1 MLPARY
7 LNTVLTL
14 PNSLNPHLTFLAFMK
29 DKLNNVDFRWYIV
42 RTRPNREKATVELL
56 EKYKAENSN
65 ILEIYAPDRTT
76 VDVGFG
82 KEVKKGPLFSGFVF
96 VLATQKALAD
106 FLGRYS
112 MEEFIQYERKT
123 EDGKKASMSVIPE
136 DQMRQLKD
144 YNENYP
150 DTAIPL
156 ERPYTDYA
164 FNPKTNEPND
174 IVKVIDGPLAGTEG
188 YITKFRRDKRLVYHL
203 KGLDR
208 AVSIPNIWNFH
219 VVRVHN
225 ADGDKQTLG
234 TIKERGVDLLV
245 GLIQGCGYGEKT
257 LPMLYEFIDELTFK
271 PSLVDFCKSLYNKG
285 HKELSQK
292 ITKLDTKNAELILNL
307 IRYEKDNPEYVKTN
321 WKKLII
327 RPYLTP
333 TSGVEFKE
341 RQNEAELKHTNFTE
355 IIKKVDITEQVYYPS
370 KEEEGTI
377 TTTYY
382 AHIGIK
388 QNEDNNGF
396 TLFANWDYFLGEYFM
411 TAGKANE
418 KLVRGTKAQLT
429 NNNPDNK
436 EGKENKVDKE
446 KLIESFHNYAP
457 TLYNILTEKKSK
469 VKPIQN
475 FNIGKERLNA
485 MAITSTSEA
494 GIDEAK
500 DELINTCTDI
510 CKEINTTT
518 HLAVWRR
525 YLRTVW
531 LHI

>member
-1 MLPARY
+1 
-7 LNTVLTL
+7 
-14 PNSLNPHLTFLAFMK
+14 MK

-42 RTRPNREKATVELL
+42 RTRPHREKATVELL

-76 VDVGFG
+76 VDVGLG
-82 KEVKKGPLFSGFVF
+82 KEIKKRPLFSGFVF
-96 VLATQKALAD
+96 VLATQKALSE

-123 EDGKKASMSVIPE
+123 ENGKKASMSVIPE
-136 DQMRQLKD
+136 EQMRQLKD

-225 ADGDKQTLG
+225 AEGDKQTIG
-234 TIKERGVDLLV
+234 TIKERAVDLLI
-245 GLIQGCGYGEKT
+245 GLIQGCGYGDKT
-257 LPMLYEFIDELTFK
+257 LPMLYEFIEELTFK

-285 HKELSQK
+285 HKELSQRVA
-292 ITKLDTKNAELILNL
+292 KLNTKNAELILNL
-307 IRYEKDNPEYVKTN
+307 IRYDKDNPGYVKAN

-327 RPYLTP
+327 RPFLTP
-333 TSGVEFKE
+333 TSGIEMKE
-341 RQNEAELKHTNFTE
+341 GQEDAQLQHTNFTE
-355 IIKKVDITEQVYYPS
+355 TIRKVDITEQVYYPS

-382 AHIGIK
+382 AHIGIIQDK
-388 QNEDNNGF
+388 DKESF
-396 TLFANWDYFLGEYFM
+396 TLFANWDYFLAEYFM

-418 KLVRGTKAQLT
+418 KLVKGTKIQAT
-429 NNNPDNK
+429 NNPENP
-436 EGKENKVDKE
+436 ERGVSKE

-457 TLYNILTEKKSK
+457 TLYNVLTDEKSK

-475 FNIGKERLNA
+475 FNIAKERLNV
-485 MAITSTSEA
+485 MAITVKSEA

-500 DELINTCTDI
+500 DELINTCTNI

>member
-1 MLPARY
+1 MP
-7 LNTVLTL
+7 
-14 PNSLNPHLTFLAFMK
+14 K
-29 DKLNNVDFRWYIV
+29 DKLNRVDFHWFVV
-42 RTRPNREKATVELL
+42 RTKPGREKELCNIIRQN
-56 EKYKAENSN
+56 KDKVGN
-65 ILEIYAPDRTT
+65 ILEAYCPTHTT
-76 VDVGFG
+76 VNVQIAGRSC
-82 KEVKKGPLFSGFVF
+82 KLPLFDGYVF
-96 VLATQKALAD
+96 VLATHDALA
-106 FLGRYS
+106 G
-112 MEEFIQYERKT
+112 FIRDYYPNAVIRVNRRLPSENRAT
-123 EDGKKASMSVIPE
+123 ISTIPE
-136 DQMRQLKD
+136 AQMRKFKD
-144 YNENYP
+144 FNENYP

-225 ADGDKQTLG
+225 AEGDKQTLG
-234 TIKERGVDLLV
+234 TIKERAVDLLI
-245 GLIQGCGYGEKT
+245 GMIQGCGYGEKT

-271 PSLVDFCKSLYNKG
+271 PSLVDFCKNLYKKG
-285 HKELSQK
+285 YVELSQK
-292 ITKLDTKNAELILNL
+292 FAKLNTKGAELILNL
-307 IRYEKDNPEYVKTN
+307 IRYEKDNPGYVKSN

-327 RPYLTP
+327 RPFLTP
-333 TSGVEFKE
+333 TSGVEFKDG
-341 RQNEAELKHTNFTE
+341 QIEAKLKHTNFIE
-355 IIKKVDITEQVYYPS
+355 IIRKVDITEQVYYPS
-370 KEEEGTI
+370 KEEEKTI

-388 QNEDNNGF
+388 QNEDKESF
-396 TLFANWDYFLGEYFM
+396 TLFANWDYFLDEYFM

-418 KLVRGTKAQLT
+418 KLVKGTKIQT
-429 NNNPDNK
+429 VNTPDNPERK

-446 KLIESFHNYAP
+446 KLIESFHNYSP
-457 TLYNILTEKKSK
+457 TLYNILTDGKSK

-475 FNIGKERLNA
+475 FNIGKEQLNV
-485 MAITSTSEA
+485 MAIIATAEA
-494 GIDEAK
+494 DIDEAK
-500 DELINTCTDI
+500 DELINTCTNI
-510 CKEINTTT
+510 CTEINTTT

>member
-1 MLPARY
+1 
-7 LNTVLTL
+7 
-14 PNSLNPHLTFLAFMK
+14 MK

-76 VDVGFG
+76 VDVGLG
-82 KEVKKGPLFSGFVF
+82 KEIKKGPLFSGFVF
-96 VLATQKALAD
+96 VLATQKALSE

-123 EDGKKASMSVIPE
+123 ENGKKASMSVIPE

-225 ADGDKQTLG
+225 AEGDKQTLG
-234 TIKERGVDLLV
+234 TIKERAVDLLI

-257 LPMLYEFIDELTFK
+257 LPMLYEFVDELTFK

-285 HKELSQK
+285 HKELSQRFA
-292 ITKLDTKNAELILNL
+292 KLDTKNAELILNL
-307 IRYEKDNPEYVKTN
+307 IRYEKDNPGYVKAN
-321 WKKLII
+321 WNKLVI
-327 RPYLTP
+327 RPFLTP
-333 TSGVEFKE
+333 TPGVEIKDG
-341 RQNEAELKHTNFTE
+341 QEARLQHTNFTE
-355 IIKKVDITEQVYYPS
+355 TIRKVDITEDVYYPS

-382 AHIGIK
+382 AHVGIIQDK
-388 QNEDNNGF
+388 DKESF
-396 TLFANWDYFLGEYFM
+396 TLFANWDYFLAEYFM

-418 KLVRGTKAQLT
+418 KLVKGTKIQAA
-429 NNNPDNK
+429 NNPDNLEKK
-436 EGKENKVDKE
+436 EIYKE

-457 TLYNILTEKKSK
+457 TLYNILTNEKSK

-475 FNIGKERLNA
+475 FNIGKERLNV
-485 MAITSTSEA
+485 MAITVKSEA

-500 DELINTCTDI
+500 DELIKTCTDI

-518 HLAVWRR
+518 HLAIWRR

>member
-1 MLPARY
+1 
-7 LNTVLTL
+7 
-14 PNSLNPHLTFLAFMK
+14 MK

-42 RTRPNREKATVELL
+42 RTRPHREKATVELL

-76 VDVGFG
+76 VDVGLG
-82 KEVKKGPLFSGFVF
+82 KEMKKGPLFSGFVF

-123 EDGKKASMSVIPE
+123 EDGKKAAMSVIPE
-136 DQMRQLKD
+136 EQMRQLKD

-225 ADGDKQTLG
+225 AEGDKQTLG
-234 TIKERGVDLLV
+234 TIKERAVDLLI
-245 GLIQGCGYGEKT
+245 GLIQGCGYDEKT
-257 LPMLYEFIDELTFK
+257 LPMLYEFIEELTIK

-285 HKELSQK
+285 HKELSQRFA
-292 ITKLDTKNAELILNL
+292 KLDTKNAELILNL
-307 IRYEKDNPEYVKTN
+307 IRYEKDNPGYVTAN

-327 RPYLTP
+327 RPFLTP
-333 TSGVEFKE
+333 TAGVEMKDGQE
-341 RQNEAELKHTNFTE
+341 EARLQHTNFTE
-355 IIKKVDITEQVYYPS
+355 IIRKVDITELVYCPS
-370 KEEEGTI
+370 KEKEETV

-382 AHIGIK
+382 AHVGII
-388 QNEDNNGF
+388 QDEHDDF
-396 TLFANWDYFLGEYFM
+396 ILFANWDYFLDEYFM

-418 KLVRGTKAQLT
+418 KLVKGTKTQAAS
-429 NNNPDNK
+429 NNPDSK
-436 EGKENKVDKE
+436 EDKENKADKE
-446 KLIESFHNYAP
+446 KLVESFHNYAP
-457 TLYNILTEKKSK
+457 SLYNVLTNEKSN
-469 VKPIQN
+469 VKAIQN
-475 FNIGKERLNA
+475 FNIGKERLNV
-485 MAITSTSEA
+485 MAITVKSEA
-494 GIDEAK
+494 GIDGAK

>member
-1 MLPARY
+1 
-7 LNTVLTL
+7 
-14 PNSLNPHLTFLAFMK
+14 MK

-42 RTRPNREKATVELL
+42 RTRPHREKATVELL

-76 VDVGFG
+76 VDVGLG
-82 KEVKKGPLFSGFVF
+82 KEMKKGPLFSGFVF
-96 VLATQKALAD
+96 VLATQKALSE

-123 EDGKKASMSVIPE
+123 ENGKKASMSVIPE

-208 AVSIPNIWNFH
+208 AVSIPNIWSFH

-225 ADGDKQTLG
+225 AEGDRQTIG
-234 TIKERGVDLLV
+234 TIKERAVDLLI

-257 LPMLYEFIDELTFK
+257 LPILYEFIEELTFK
-271 PSLVDFCKSLYNKG
+271 PSLVDFCKSLYNNG
-285 HKELSQK
+285 HKELSQRVA
-292 ITKLDTKNAELILNL
+292 KLDTKNAELILNL
-307 IRYEKDNPEYVKTN
+307 IRYEKDNPGYVKAN

-327 RPYLTP
+327 RPFLTP
-333 TSGVEFKE
+333 TPGVEFEDDQHETKI
-341 RQNEAELKHTNFTE
+341 QHTNFTE
-355 IIKKVDITEQVYYPS
+355 IIRKVDITEQVYYPS
-370 KEEEGTI
+370 KEKEETI

-382 AHIGIK
+382 THVGIIQGK
-388 QNEDNNGF
+388 NNDSF

-418 KLVRGTKAQLT
+418 KLVKGTKIQAAS
-429 NNNPDNK
+429 NIDNSEKK
-436 EGKENKVDKE
+436 ESNE

-457 TLYNILTEKKSK
+457 TLYEVLTNEKSK

-475 FNIGKERLNA
+475 FNIGKERLNV
-485 MAITSTSEA
+485 MAITVKSEEN
-494 GIDEAK
+494 INEAK
-500 DELINTCTDI
+500 DELIKTCTDI

>member
-1 MLPARY
+1 
-7 LNTVLTL
+7 
-14 PNSLNPHLTFLAFMK
+14 MK

-42 RTRPNREKATVELL
+42 RTRPHREKATVELL

-76 VDVGFG
+76 VDVGLG
-82 KEVKKGPLFSGFVF
+82 KEMKKGPLFSGFVF
-96 VLATQKALAD
+96 VLATQKALSE

-123 EDGKKASMSVIPE
+123 ENGKKASMSVIPE

-188 YITKFRRDKRLVYHL
+188 YITKFRRDKRLVYHI
-203 KGLDR
+203 KGLDL

-225 ADGDKQTLG
+225 AEGDKQTLG
-234 TIKERGVDLLV
+234 TIKERAVDLLI
-245 GLIQGCGYGEKT
+245 GLIQGCGYGGKT
-257 LPMLYEFIDELTFK
+257 LPMLYEFVDELTFK
-271 PSLVDFCKSLYNKG
+271 PSLVDFCKKLYKKG
-285 HKELSQK
+285 HVELSQRVA
-292 ITKLDTKNAELILNL
+292 KLNTKNAELILNL
-307 IRYEKDNPEYVKTN
+307 IRYEKDNPGYVKAN

-327 RPYLTP
+327 RPFLTP
-333 TSGVEFKE
+333 TPGVEFEDDQHETKI
-341 RQNEAELKHTNFTE
+341 QHTNFTE
-355 IIKKVDITEQVYYPS
+355 IIRKVDITEQVYYPS

-382 AHIGIK
+382 AHVGIIQDK
-388 QNEDNNGF
+388 DKESF
-396 TLFANWDYFLGEYFM
+396 TLFANWDYFLAEYFM

-418 KLVRGTKAQLT
+418 KLVKGTKVQAT
-429 NNNPDNK
+429 NNPENPERK

-457 TLYNILTEKKSK
+457 TLYDVLTNEISK

-475 FNIGKERLNA
+475 FNIGKERLNV
-485 MAITSTSEA
+485 MAITVSSKEN
-494 GIDEAK
+494 INEVK
-500 DELINTCTDI
+500 DELINTCTNI

>member
-1 MLPARY
+1 
-7 LNTVLTL
+7 
-14 PNSLNPHLTFLAFMK
+14 MK
-29 DKLNNVDFRWYIV
+29 DKLNNVDYCWYIV
-42 RTRPNREKATVELL
+42 RTRPHREKATVELL

-76 VDVGFG
+76 VDVGLG
-82 KEVKKGPLFSGFVF
+82 KEIKKGPLFSGFVF
-96 VLATQKALAD
+96 VLATQKALSE

-123 EDGKKASMSVIPE
+123 ENGKKASMSVIPE

-225 ADGDKQTLG
+225 AEGDKQTLG
-234 TIKERGVDLLV
+234 TIKERAVDLLI
-245 GLIQGCGYGEKT
+245 GLIQGCGYGGKT
-257 LPMLYEFIDELTFK
+257 LPMLYEFVDELTFK
-271 PSLVDFCKSLYNKG
+271 PSLVDFCKKLYKKG
-285 HKELSQK
+285 YVELSQRVA
-292 ITKLDTKNAELILNL
+292 KLNTKNAELILNL
-307 IRYEKDNPEYVKTN
+307 IRYEKDNPGYVKAN

-327 RPYLTP
+327 RPFLTP
-333 TSGVEFKE
+333 TSGVEIKDGQE
-341 RQNEAELKHTNFTE
+341 EARLQHTNFTE
-355 IIKKVDITEQVYYPS
+355 TIRKVDITEDVYYPS

-382 AHIGIK
+382 AHVGIIQDK
-388 QNEDNNGF
+388 DKESF
-396 TLFANWDYFLGEYFM
+396 TLFANWDYFLAEYFM

-418 KLVRGTKAQLT
+418 KLVKGTKVQAT
-429 NNNPDNK
+429 NNPENP
-436 EGKENKVDKE
+436 EREASKE

-457 TLYNILTEKKSK
+457 TLYNILTNEKSK

-475 FNIGKERLNA
+475 FNIGKERLNV
-485 MAITSTSEA
+485 MAITVSSKEN
-494 GIDEAK
+494 INEVK
-500 DELINTCTDI
+500 DELINTCTNI

>member
-1 MLPARY
+1 
-7 LNTVLTL
+7 
-14 PNSLNPHLTFLAFMK
+14 MK

-42 RTRPNREKATVELL
+42 RTRPHREKATVELL

-76 VDVGFG
+76 VDVSFG
-82 KEVKKGPLFSGFVF
+82 KEIKKGPLFSGFVF
-96 VLATQKALAD
+96 VLATQKALSE

-225 ADGDKQTLG
+225 AEGDKQTLG
-234 TIKERGVDLLV
+234 TIKERAVDLLI
-245 GLIQGCGYGEKT
+245 GLVQGCGYGEKT
-257 LPMLYEFIDELTFK
+257 LPMLYEFVDELTFK

-285 HKELSQK
+285 HKELSQRFA
-292 ITKLDTKNAELILNL
+292 KLDTKNAELILNL
-307 IRYEKDNPEYVKTN
+307 IRYEKNNPGYVKSN
-321 WKKLII
+321 WEKLVI
-327 RPYLTP
+327 RSFLTP
-333 TSGVEFKE
+333 TPGVEFKE
-341 RQNEAELKHTNFTE
+341 GQNDAELKYNSFTE
-355 IIKKVDITEQVYYPS
+355 IIRKVDITEQVYYPS
-370 KEEEGTI
+370 KEEEETI

-382 AHIGIK
+382 AHIGIIQDK
-388 QNEDNNGF
+388 DKESF

-418 KLVRGTKAQLT
+418 KLVKGTKIQAT
-429 NNNPDNK
+429 NNPENP
-436 EGKENKVDKE
+436 ERGVSKE

-457 TLYNILTEKKSK
+457 TLYNVLTDEKSK

-475 FNIGKERLNA
+475 FNIAKERLNV
-485 MAITSTSEA
+485 MAITVKSEA
-494 GIDEAK
+494 GIDGAK

>member
-1 MLPARY
+1 ME
-7 LNTVLTL
+7 NVLSVKSRHFVL
-14 PNSLNPHLTFLAFMK
+14 DINPPFYFSDTQMK
-29 DKLNNVDFRWYIV
+29 DKLNNVDYRWYIV
-42 RTRPNREKATVELL
+42 RTRPHREKATVELL

-76 VDVGFG
+76 VDVGLG
-82 KEVKKGPLFSGFVF
+82 KEIKKGPLFSGFVF
-96 VLATQKALAD
+96 VLATQKALSE

-123 EDGKKASMSVIPE
+123 ENGKKASMSVIPE

-225 ADGDKQTLG
+225 AEGDKQTIG
-234 TIKERGVDLLV
+234 TIKERAVDLLI

-257 LPMLYEFIDELTFK
+257 LPMLYEFIGELTFK
-271 PSLVDFCKSLYNKG
+271 PSLVEFCKDLYNKG
-285 HKELSQK
+285 HKELSQRVA
-292 ITKLDTKNAELILNL
+292 KLDTKNAELILNL
-307 IRYEKDNPEYVKTN
+307 IRYEKDNPGYVKSN
-321 WKKLII
+321 WEKLII
-327 RPYLTP
+327 RPFLTP
-333 TSGVEFKE
+333 TPGVEFEDDQHETKI
-341 RQNEAELKHTNFTE
+341 QHTNFTE
-355 IIKKVDITEQVYYPS
+355 IIRKVDITEQVYYPS

-382 AHIGIK
+382 AHIGIIQDK
-388 QNEDNNGF
+388 DKESF
-396 TLFANWDYFLGEYFM
+396 TLFANWDYFLDEYFM

-418 KLVRGTKAQLT
+418 KLVKGIKIQAT
-429 NNNPDNK
+429 NNPENP
-436 EGKENKVDKE
+436 ESKE
-446 KLIESFHNYAP
+446 KLIESFHNYSP
-457 TLYNILTEKKSK
+457 SLYNVLTNENSN

-475 FNIGKERLNA
+475 FYIAKERLNV
-485 MAITSTSEA
+485 MAITVKSETD
-494 GIDEAK
+494 IDEAK
-500 DELINTCTDI
+500 DELINTCTNI